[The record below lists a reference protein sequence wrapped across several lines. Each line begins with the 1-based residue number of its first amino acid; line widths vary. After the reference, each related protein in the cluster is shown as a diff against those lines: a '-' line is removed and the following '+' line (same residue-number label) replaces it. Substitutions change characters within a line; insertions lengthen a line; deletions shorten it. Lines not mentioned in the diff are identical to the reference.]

1 MEREIVLDPIEARV
15 LGVLIEKSLTTPE
28 QYPLSVNAATA
39 GANQRSNRDP
49 VLSLSDEEVASA
61 LRRLEQR
68 YLARKVFQPNSRV
81 EKYAHNGREA
91 LGLEAPALAVLA
103 ELLLRGPQT
112 AGELRARASRMAPI
126 ESLDQLMAI
135 LDPLLERGLVRR
147 LPPAPGSRADRYVQL
162 LSPDAHPIE
171 IEVRPAGAA
180 EPARSPS
187 VPSVSRLLE
196 RVEALEMEVDE
207 LRRAVQLLA
216 RRTGIKLEE

>member
-15 LGVLIEKSLTTPE
+15 LGVLIEKSVTTPE
-28 QYPLSVNAATA
+28 QYPLSINAATA
-39 GANQRSNRDP
+39 GANQRSNREP
-49 VLSLSDEEVASA
+49 VLSLSDEEVGSA

-68 YLARKVFQPNSRV
+68 YLARKVFLPNSRV
-81 EKYAHNGREA
+81 EKYAHNGKEA

-112 AGELRARASRMAPI
+112 AGELRAHASRMAPI
-126 ESLDQLMAI
+126 ESLEQLMSI
-135 LDPLLERGLVRR
+135 LGPLLERGLARR

-171 IEVRPAGAA
+171 IDARPGGAA
-180 EPARSPS
+180 EPTLSPA

-196 RVEALEMEVDE
+196 RVETLEMEVDE
-207 LRRAVQLLA
+207 LRRHIQTLA
-216 RRTGIKLEE
+216 RRTGIDLEE